1 MEACTLTH
9 ITNTNITTSPT
20 GTVKGK
26 SCEKIVDELLSR
38 LQKTHARVYSSIMS
52 VSTTSTVKPT
62 KAKKEE
68 KKKVE
73 KKVKKTRKKKEVE
86 TKREVVQEEQSN
98 ETTALMEMDEALDV
112 MKTFEIAETVLN
124 PLKEKKWKEKK
135 ESLNVLTT
143 FVSEKPKEFWKENK
157 SCVVAIFS
165 ACVRATKEFKDSNFN
180 IIRAAFEL
188 IVTMSKC
195 CGSQLNRSLADRVMA
210 PCTNKLGDRKTG
222 PQALSLVL
230 SLAEFSCGPRFVC
243 LKMIAASAKI
253 RSPLTLIGI
262 CNVLSQMVQEFTIKV
277 LPQSE
282 ILSHACGKVG
292 FGHSNAKLRNA
303 ASALLVSIY
312 TQLGES
318 VVEKISG
325 LGVNAAGMK
334 TLQKQFDSVE
344 VSDKVE
350 AKRQISQDLVS
361 EIATEAAASVKRV
374 DISSKLTSKLQK
386 QLRNTQSATSWKT
399 RVEGLEEMSK
409 ILREASYVA

>member
-1 MEACTLTH
+1 M
-9 ITNTNITTSPT
+9 
-20 GTVKGK
+20 
-26 SCEKIVDELLSR
+26 DELLSR

-62 KAKKEE
+62 KAKKKE

-157 SCVVAIFS
+157 SCLVAIFS

-188 IVTMSKC
+188 IGTMSKC

-222 PQALSLVL
+222 PQALTLVL

-262 CNVLSQMVQEFTIKV
+262 CDVLSQMVRGV
-277 LPQSE
+277 RARSAR
-282 ILSHACGKVG
+282 ILLSDL
-292 FGHSNAKLRNA
+292 S
-303 ASALLVSIY
+303 SIMS
-312 TQLGES
+312 L
-318 VVEKISG
+318 K
-325 LGVNAAGMK
+325 
-334 TLQKQFDSVE
+334 
-344 VSDKVE
+344 
-350 AKRQISQDLVS
+350 SQ
-361 EIATEAAASVKRV
+361 
-374 DISSKLTSKLQK
+374 
-386 QLRNTQSATSWKT
+386 
-399 RVEGLEEMSK
+399 
-409 ILREASYVA
+409 